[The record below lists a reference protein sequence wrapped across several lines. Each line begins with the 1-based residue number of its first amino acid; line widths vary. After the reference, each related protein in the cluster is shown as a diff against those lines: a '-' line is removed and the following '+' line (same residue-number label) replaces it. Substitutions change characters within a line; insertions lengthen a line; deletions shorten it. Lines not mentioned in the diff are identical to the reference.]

1 MKRDRLY
8 FFIISFLALG
18 FIFSYNH
25 LKKDIKIIDSKNEDI
40 VLKRSF
46 KKNIKEF
53 LDENNIKISKSDY
66 INYSKELSL
75 KDGMEI
81 IIKRARD
88 IKIIDLEDEIVVK
101 TYKTKVA
108 DIIKQAN
115 INLNEN
121 DIIEPDIN
129 KEIALNKSLDIKI
142 NRVKTKIIKK
152 YKDIDFD
159 TVVSEDSSL
168 EIGKNI
174 VLKQGIKGK
183 KEYVY
188 ENYYLNSKLV
198 DSKLIKTNIV
208 KESVSKKIKKGIKD
222 YFITKSGKKIRF
234 KKALK
239 VSATAY
245 SAGFESTGKR
255 PGDKYYGMTRSGT
268 QVRPG
273 VIAVDP
279 KIIPLGSKVYIKE
292 YKKVYS
298 AEDTGGAI
306 KGNKIDIY
314 YEDKDFVDKYGRKTL
329 NIYILK

>member
-18 FIFSYNH
+18 LIFSYDYC
-25 LKKDIKIIDSKNEDI
+25 KKDIKINDSNNEKI
-40 VLKRSF
+40 IIKRSF

-53 LDENNIKISKSDY
+53 LEENEIKISKSDY
-66 INYSKELSL
+66 INYSKDDNL

-88 IKIIDLEDEIVVK
+88 IKIIDLKNEIIIK
-101 TYKTKVA
+101 TYHTKVF
-108 DIIKQAN
+108 DIIKEAN
-115 INLNEN
+115 IKLNEN
-121 DIIEPDIN
+121 DIVKPKLND
-129 KEIALNKSLDIKI
+129 EIALNKSMDIEIK
-142 NRVKTKIIKK
+142 RVEIKTAKK

-159 TVVSEDSSL
+159 TVVKEDNNL
-168 EIGKNI
+168 EVGKSVI
-174 VLKQGIKGK
+174 LKNGIKGK

-188 ENYYLNSKLV
+188 ENYYLNSKLI
-198 DSKLIKTNIV
+198 DTKLIKTNII
-208 KESVSKKIKKGIKD
+208 KEPVSKEIKKGTKD
-222 YFITKSGKKIRF
+222 YFITESGKKLKF
-234 KKALK
+234 KKALR

-245 SAGFESTGKR
+245 HAGFESTGKR

-279 KIIPLGSKVYIKE
+279 KVIPLGSKVYIKE
-292 YKKVYS
+292 YKKIYS

-314 YEDKDFVDKYGRKTL
+314 YEDKDYVDKFGRKTL
-329 NIYILK
+329 NIYVLK

>member
-18 FIFSYNH
+18 LIFSYDYC
-25 LKKDIKIIDSKNEDI
+25 KKDIKIMDSKEDNTI
-40 VLKRSF
+40 IKRSF

-53 LDENNIKISKSDY
+53 LDENKIKISKADY
-66 INYSKELSL
+66 INYSKDEKLI
-75 KDGMEI
+75 DGMDI

-88 IKIIDLEDEIVVK
+88 IKIVDFENEIIVK
-101 TYKTKVA
+101 TYNTKVE
-108 DIIKQAN
+108 DIIKEAN
-115 INLNEN
+115 IVLNKNDIVEPSLNE
-121 DIIEPDIN
+121 
-129 KEIALNKSLDIKI
+129 EIALDSNFDIKI
-142 NRVKTKIIKK
+142 NRVETKFVKK

-159 TVVSEDSSL
+159 TIINEDNNL
-168 EIGKNI
+168 ELGKTI
-174 VLKQGIKGK
+174 VLKKGIKGK

-188 ENYYLNSKLV
+188 ENSYLNSKLIE
-198 DSKLIKTNIV
+198 SKLIKTNLI
-208 KESVSKKIKKGIKD
+208 KESVSKEIKKGTKD
-222 YFITKSGKKIRF
+222 YFITSEGEKIQF

-245 SAGFESTGKR
+245 HAGFESTGKR

-268 QVRPG
+268 QVRAG

-279 KIIPLGSKVYIKE
+279 KVIPLGSKVYIKE
-292 YKKVYS
+292 YKKIYS

-314 YEDKDFVDKYGRKTL
+314 YEDKDFVDRFGRKTL
-329 NIYILK
+329 NIYVLK